1 MSLSW
6 LARYPFRA
14 LQKYNIRAKTL
25 SNNASDEITRIKNP
39 HRGGQNLTSRHR
51 RLENMVRGKEAQTRR
66 IEELPGRGTVVSQT
80 PNTLNVETFRGLVVP
95 KEPKP
100 PESDGCAIC
109 VHDLYQESLDAYYES
124 LASLRTSLGA
134 LGIPEAEW
142 PISVRASKTS
152 PPRTDVSGDAFAAM
166 ERALQAKREAQSSSN
181 QIPAQQRVTTAYGW
195 ENVYEALRWI
205 FLSNR

>member
-14 LQKYNIRAKTL
+14 LQKYNTRAKSL

-66 IEELPGRGTVVSQT
+66 IEELPGRGTAVSQT

-100 PESDGCAIC
+100 PESDG
-109 VHDLYQESLDAYYES
+109 E
-124 LASLRTSLGA
+124 
-134 LGIPEAEW
+134 
-142 PISVRASKTS
+142 
-152 PPRTDVSGDAFAAM
+152 
-166 ERALQAKREAQSSSN
+166 
-181 QIPAQQRVTTAYGW
+181 
-195 ENVYEALRWI
+195 
-205 FLSNR
+205 